1 MYNRTKLDQWCDGA
15 LEAGWLAALVVAPLF
30 FNVFSSRV
38 FEPDKIS
45 LVRSI
50 ALAMIAVWLVKIAN
64 GGYAWLPVAGAA
76 EEQPP
81 GGNWRGFVKNPFIWA
96 VGLVILAFVLATVFS
111 VALFVSWFGSYQ
123 RLQGTYTFLTYV
135 TIAVLTAATM
145 RRPEQLRRFQHT
157 VIVTSLAISIY
168 GVIQHYNLDPLPWGG
183 DVTTRVA
190 ANAGNAIFLAAY
202 LIMAFFLT
210 LERVFACFVRLMGI
224 GQPANAEAQDWQ
236 SSLAGG
242 AYLFMLLV
250 QTIAIFW
257 TQSRGPWLGWV
268 PGIFLFVLLTV
279 SAVRPRYFRAFLG
292 VAVGGVLAIV
302 VLIFAANFVPA
313 MSFLQQTPFVGRLA
327 SILLTEG
334 GTAEVRTLIW
344 GGAAEMLM
352 PHEPLAFPDGS
363 KDNVNLIRPLVGYG
377 PEAMWVAFNPFYPP
391 ELAQIEAR
399 NASPDRS
406 HNEAWD
412 SIVIT
417 GLLGFIGYIALFV
430 TIFYWSLRWL
440 GLIGGRRDALIF
452 GGLIAVG
459 GIVGSLVLMATD
471 GWQLRMAG
479 IGLPFG
485 IVTGFGAYTALA
497 AFLHAGDKPDRA
509 DLPRL
514 MMVIALLT
522 AIVAHYLEIHF
533 GIAIASTRTHFW
545 VFTAVLMLVGMRLVP
560 ASPAGLVMTAPQAI
574 PEPATIHTIS
584 TASTT
589 GKRGK
594 VGKAAPATP
603 VRRPRAAHGVVRL
616 PRTVLTDV
624 LVFLT
629 FVYIYSTNAN
639 GLADPTRILGESI
652 FFNPK
657 TGAGSPAIFFLML
670 FTWLVAAT
678 IGLAEESLAQRR
690 APNVS
695 WWLTGLGLHAAVVWG
710 AWLVYGLIQAAR
722 LAPISPPAGI
732 ANQAFLNM
740 QLERVGGHFGFFTFI
755 VIAWIAAAG
764 TAYIWPALR
773 ERTLPAVG
781 RVWVAAGV
789 GAASVL
795 LAVFLIYTVNVNL
808 VKADIVYKQGQQ
820 FDSQANWLSSVEL
833 YKRALATRK
842 TEDHYMLFLG
852 RALLELAK
860 QSQPTGAAS
869 LPETLTLDNI
879 LELTPDTISQ
889 LGRADLL
896 RAAETVLIEAQ
907 RVNPLNTD
915 HTANLARLYRTWAD
929 LSVDDAATREK
940 MLNASLAMYET
951 AVTLSPNAAHLWN
964 ERGNAFLA
972 AGQNDEALAAFEH
985 SLSLDKLFDQT
996 YLLLAD
1002 FFERTGQTDRLLEI
1016 LNQGIAVFSARGN
1029 AAVTGQL
1036 LSYLGVIEAR
1046 EGDLA
1051 AAAAANQKLLELL
1064 PDNLQALRN
1073 LAIIARDQGNLEQ
1086 ALAYT
1091 QEAIAAGSAASPE
1104 ELATIHQLAAELY
1117 QRQGDTAA
1125 LLREL
1130 EAVRQLLPNDI
1141 NTLRTLSSLY
1151 AMEGNQAK
1159 VLEMTQTLMT
1169 LEPGNY
1175 QYMLDAGMA
1184 LLNLARGPEALPLFQ
1199 QAKALAPADQQ
1210 AAIDA
1215 LIAQVGG

>member
-1 MYNRTKLDQWCDGA
+1 MWNRTKLDQWCDGA
-15 LEAGWLAALVVAPLF
+15 LEAGWLAALILAPLF

-50 ALAMIAVWLVKIAN
+50 ALAMIAVWLVKVVN
-64 GGYAWLPVAGAA
+64 GGYAWLPAADASSEQRSSGGA
-76 EEQPP
+76 
-81 GGNWRGFVKNPFIWA
+81 WRGFVQNPFIWP
-96 VGLVILAFVLATVFS
+96 VGLVILAYVLATVFS
-111 VALFVSWFGSYQ
+111 VAGFVSWFGSYQ
-123 RLQGTYTFLTYV
+123 RLQGTYSFLAYV
-135 TIAVLTAATM
+135 TIAGLTAATL
-145 RRPEQLRRFQHT
+145 RRPEQVRRFQHT
-157 VIVTSLAISIY
+157 VIITSLAISIY

-210 LERVFACFVRLMGI
+210 LERVFTSFVRLLGI
-224 GQPANAEAQDWQ
+224 GQAANAEAQDWQ

-242 AYLFMLLV
+242 AYLFVLLV
-250 QTIAIFW
+250 QAIAIFW

-268 PGIFLFVLLTV
+268 PGIFLFALLTV
-279 SAVRPRYFRAFLG
+279 SAVRPRYFRALL
-292 VAVGGVLAIV
+292 AAAIGGVLVIV
-302 VLIFAANFVPA
+302 ALIFAANYVPGL
-313 MSFLQQTPFVGRLA
+313 SFLQQAPFVGRLA
-327 SILLTEG
+327 TVLQTEG

-344 GGAAEMLM
+344 GGAAEMLK
-352 PHEPLAFPDGS
+352 PHAPLTFPDGS
-363 KDNVNLIRPLVGYG
+363 TDGANLLRPLVGYG

-430 TIFYWSLRWL
+430 TIFYWALRWL
-440 GLIGGRRDALIF
+440 GLIRGHRDSWLF
-452 GGLIAVG
+452 GGLVAAG
-459 GIVGSLVLMATD
+459 GVIGSLVLIATD

-479 IGLPFG
+479 VGLPFG

-533 GIAIASTRTHFW
+533 GIAIAATRTHFW
-545 VFTAVLMLVGMRLVP
+545 LFTAVLMLIGMRLVAVVP
-560 ASPAGLVMTAPQAI
+560 AELVMAAPA
-574 PEPATIHTIS
+574 PAAETTTIS
-584 TASTT
+584 AA

-594 VGKAAPATP
+594 PGKGAPATP
-603 VRRPRAAHGVVRL
+603 VRRPRVTHGAARL
-616 PRTVLTDV
+616 PLTVLTDV
-624 LVFLT
+624 LIFLT
-629 FVYIYSTNAN
+629 FVYIYSTNAS
-639 GLADPTRILGESI
+639 GLADPMRILGESI

-657 TGAGSPAIFFLML
+657 TGASSPAIFFLML

-678 IGLAEESLAQRR
+678 TGFAEESLAQRR
-690 APNVS
+690 APGVS

-710 AWLVYGLIQAAR
+710 AWLIYGLIQAAR
-722 LAPISPPAGI
+722 LAPIPPPAGI
-732 ANQAFLNM
+732 DNQAFLNM

-755 VIAWIAAAG
+755 VITWVVAAG
-764 TAYIWPALR
+764 AVYAWPALR

-781 RVWVAAGV
+781 RVWAAAGVGVAAGV
-789 GAASVL
+789 LAA
-795 LAVFLIYTVNVNL
+795 FLVYTVNVNL

-820 FDSQANWLSSVEL
+820 FDNQGNWLSSVEL

-852 RALLELAK
+852 RALLEQAK
-860 QSQPTGAAS
+860 QAPPTGAVT
-869 LPETLTLDNI
+869 LPATLTLDDV
-879 LELTPDTISQ
+879 LALTPDTVAQ
-889 LGRADLL
+889 LGRTDLL
-896 RAAETVLIEAQ
+896 RAAETVLREAQ

-929 LSVDDAATREK
+929 LAADDPVMREK
-940 MLNASLAMYET
+940 MLADSIAMYNT

-972 AGQNDEALAAFEH
+972 AGQNDEALASFEH

-1002 FFERTGQTDRLLEI
+1002 FFERTGQTERLLDI
-1016 LNQGIAVFSARGN
+1016 LNQGIELFSARGN

-1036 LSYLGVIEAR
+1036 LSYLGVVEAR
-1046 EGDLA
+1046 RGNLD
-1051 AAAAANQKLLELL
+1051 AAAAANQRLLELL
-1064 PDNLQALRN
+1064 PGNLQALRN
-1073 LAIIARDQGNLEQ
+1073 LAIIARDQGKVEEALTYVQ
-1086 ALAYT
+1086 A
-1091 QEAIAAGSAASPE
+1091 AIDASAAASPE
-1104 ELATIHQLAAELY
+1104 ELAGLHQLAAELH
-1117 QRQGDTAA
+1117 QKQGDTEA

-1130 EAVRQLLPNDI
+1130 EEVRQLLPNDV
-1141 NTLRTLSSLY
+1141 NTLRSLSSLY
-1151 AMEGNQAK
+1151 AVRGDQAK
-1159 VLEMTQTLMT
+1159 VLEVTQTLMALDPT
-1169 LEPGNY
+1169 NY

-1184 LLNLARGPEALPLFQ
+1184 LLKLARSQEALPLFQ
-1199 QAKALAPADQQ
+1199 QAKALAPAEQQ

-1215 LIAQVGG
+1215 LIAQAGG

>member
-1 MYNRTKLDQWCDGA
+1 MWNRTKLDQWCDGA

-64 GGYAWLPVAGAA
+64 GGYAWLPAA
-76 EEQPP
+76 DASPEQQPP

-111 VALFVSWFGSYQ
+111 VAVFVSWFGSYQ
-123 RLQGTYTFLTYV
+123 RLQGTYSFLAYV
-135 TIAVLTAATM
+135 TIAGLTAATL
-145 RRPEQLRRFQHT
+145 RRPEQVRRFQHT
-157 VIVTSLAISIY
+157 VIVTSLAVSIY

-210 LERVFACFVRLMGI
+210 LERVFTSFVRLMGI
-224 GQPANAEAQDWQ
+224 GQAANAETQDWQ

-242 AYLFMLLV
+242 AYLFVLLV
-250 QTIAIFW
+250 QAIAIFW

-279 SAVRPRYFRAFLG
+279 SAVRPRYFRALLG
-292 VAVGGVLAIV
+292 AAIGGVLAIV
-302 VLIFAANFVPA
+302 VLIFAANYVPGL
-313 MSFLQQTPFVGRLA
+313 SFLQQMPFVGRLA
-327 SILLTEG
+327 TVLQTEG

-344 GGAAEMLM
+344 GGAAEMLK
-352 PHEPLAFPDGS
+352 PHAPLQFPDGS
-363 KDNVNLIRPLVGYG
+363 TDSANLLRPLVGYG

-391 ELAQIEAR
+391 ALAQIEAR

-430 TIFYWSLRWL
+430 TIFYWALRWL
-440 GLIGGRRDALIF
+440 GLIRGHRDSWLFGALVTAGGVI
-452 GGLIAVG
+452 
-459 GIVGSLVLMATD
+459 GSLALVATD

-479 IGLPFG
+479 VGLPFG

-533 GIAIASTRTHFW
+533 GIAIAATRTHFW
-545 VFTAVLMLVGMRLVP
+545 VFTAVLMLVGMRLVSVVP
-560 ASPAGLVMTAPQAI
+560 SELVM
-574 PEPATIHTIS
+574 
-584 TASTT
+584 
-589 GKRGK
+589 
-594 VGKAAPATP
+594 AAPASLP
-603 VRRPRAAHGVVRL
+603 EAPPAGKRSKSGKGAPAAPIRRPRVPNGAARL

-629 FVYIYSTNAN
+629 FVYIYSTNAG
-639 GLADPTRILGESI
+639 GLADPLRILGESI

-657 TGAGSPAIFFLML
+657 TGANSPAIFFLMV

-690 APNVS
+690 APGVG

-710 AWLVYGLIQAAR
+710 AWLIYGLIQAAR
-722 LAPISPPAGI
+722 LAPIPPPAGI
-732 ANQAFLNM
+732 DNQAFLNM

-755 VIAWIAAAG
+755 VIAWIVAAG
-764 TAYIWPALR
+764 TIYVWPALR

-781 RVWVAAGV
+781 RVWAAAGV
-789 GAASVL
+789 GVAAMVL
-795 LAVFLIYTVNVNL
+795 ATFLVYTINVNL

-820 FDSQANWLSSVEL
+820 FDSQGNWLSSIEL

-852 RALLELAK
+852 RALLEQAK
-860 QSQPTGAAS
+860 QAPPAGAVT
-869 LPETLTLDNI
+869 LPATLTLDDV
-879 LELTPDTISQ
+879 LALTPDTVAQ
-889 LGRADLL
+889 LGRTDLL
-896 RAAETVLIEAQ
+896 CAAETVLLEAQ

-929 LSVDDAATREK
+929 LVADDAAMREK
-940 MLNASLAMYET
+940 MLAASIAMYNT

-972 AGQNDEALAAFEH
+972 AGQNDEALASFEH

-1002 FFERTGQTDRLLEI
+1002 FFERTGQTDRLLDI
-1016 LNQGIAVFSARGN
+1016 LNQGIELFGARGN

-1046 EGDLA
+1046 RGNLD
-1051 AAAAANQKLLELL
+1051 AAAAANQRLLELL
-1064 PDNLQALRN
+1064 PGNLQALRN
-1073 LAIIARDQGNLEQ
+1073 LAIIARDQGNVEQ
-1086 ALAYT
+1086 AIAYAH
-1091 QEAIAAGSAASPE
+1091 EAIAAGRDVSPE
-1104 ELATIHQLAAELY
+1104 ELAGLHQLAAELY
-1117 QRQGDTAA
+1117 QQQGNTEA

-1130 EAVRQLLPNDI
+1130 EEVRRLLPNDV
-1141 NTLRTLSSLY
+1141 NTLRSLSSIY
-1151 AMEGNQAK
+1151 ATQGNQTKA
-1159 VLEMTQTLMT
+1159 LEMAQTLMALDPT
-1169 LEPGNY
+1169 NY

-1184 LLNLARGPEALPLFQ
+1184 LLKLARGPEALTLFQ
-1199 QAKALAPADQQ
+1199 QAKALAPAEQQ

-1215 LIAQVGG
+1215 LIAQAGG

>member
-1 MYNRTKLDQWCDGA
+1 MWNRTKLDQWCDGA

-50 ALAMIAVWLVKIAN
+50 ALAMIAVWLVKVVN
-64 GGYAWLPVAGAA
+64 GGYAWLPAVDAPSEQRPAGGA
-76 EEQPP
+76 
-81 GGNWRGFVKNPFIWA
+81 WRGFVQNPFIWP
-96 VGLVILAFVLATVFS
+96 VGLVILAYVFATVFS
-111 VALFVSWFGSYQ
+111 VAGFVSWFGSYQ
-123 RLQGTYTFLTYV
+123 RLQGTYSFLAYV
-135 TIAVLTAATM
+135 TIAGLTAATL
-145 RRPEQLRRFQHT
+145 RRPEQVRRFQHT
-157 VIVTSLAISIY
+157 VIITSLAISIY

-210 LERVFACFVRLMGI
+210 LERVFTSFVRLMGI
-224 GQPANAEAQDWQ
+224 GQAANAEAQDWQ

-242 AYLFMLLV
+242 AYLFVLLV
-250 QTIAIFW
+250 QAIAIFW

-279 SAVRPRYFRAFLG
+279 SAVRPRYFRVLLAT
-292 VAVGGVLAIV
+292 AIGGVLAIV
-302 VLIFAANFVPA
+302 AVIFAANYAPGL
-313 MSFLQQTPFVGRLA
+313 SFLQQTPFVGRLA
-327 SILLTEG
+327 SVLQTEG

-344 GGAAEMLM
+344 GGAAEMLK
-352 PHEPLAFPDGS
+352 PHAPLTFPDGS
-363 KDNVNLIRPLVGYG
+363 VDSANLLRPLVGYG

-430 TIFYWSLRWL
+430 TIFYWALRWL
-440 GLIGGRRDALIF
+440 GLIRGHRDSWLF
-452 GGLIAVG
+452 GGLVAAG
-459 GIVGSLVLMATD
+459 GVIGSLVLIATD

-479 IGLPFG
+479 VGLPFG

-533 GIAIASTRTHFW
+533 GIAIAATRTHFW
-545 VFTAVLMLVGMRLVP
+545 VFTAVLMLIGMRLVAVVP
-560 ASPAGLVMTAPQAI
+560 AELVMAAPAPTA
-574 PEPATIHTIS
+574 ETTTINV
-584 TASTT
+584 T
-589 GKRGK
+589 GKRGRPSK
-594 VGKAAPATP
+594 GASAAP
-603 VRRPRAAHGVVRL
+603 VRRPRVTHSAARL

-624 LVFLT
+624 LIFLT
-629 FVYIYSTNAN
+629 FVYIYSTNAS

-652 FFNPK
+652 LFNPK
-657 TGAGSPAIFFLML
+657 TGASSPAIFFLMV

-690 APNVS
+690 APGVS

-710 AWLVYGLIQAAR
+710 AWLIYGLIQAAR
-722 LAPISPPAGI
+722 LAPIPPPAGI
-732 ANQAFLNM
+732 DNQAFLNM

-755 VIAWIAAAG
+755 VITWIVVAG
-764 TAYIWPALR
+764 AIYAWPALR
-773 ERTLPAVG
+773 ERPLPAVG
-781 RVWVAAGV
+781 RVWAAAGVGVAAGV
-789 GAASVL
+789 LAA
-795 LAVFLIYTVNVNL
+795 FLVYTVNVNL

-820 FDSQANWLSSVEL
+820 FDNQGNWLSSIEL

-852 RALLELAK
+852 RALLEQAK
-860 QSQPTGAAS
+860 QAPPTGAVT
-869 LPETLTLDNI
+869 LPATLTLDDV
-879 LELTPDTISQ
+879 LALTPDTVAQ
-889 LGRADLL
+889 LARTDLL
-896 RAAETVLIEAQ
+896 RAAETVLREAQ

-929 LSVDDAATREK
+929 LAADDPAMREK
-940 MLNASLAMYET
+940 MLADSIAMYNT

-972 AGQNDEALAAFEH
+972 AGQNNEALASFEH

-1002 FFERTGQTDRLLEI
+1002 FFERTGQTERLLDI
-1016 LNQGIAVFSARGN
+1016 LNQGIELFSARGN

-1046 EGDLA
+1046 QGNLA
-1051 AAAAANQKLLELL
+1051 AAAAANQRLLELL
-1064 PDNLQALRN
+1064 PGNLQALRN
-1073 LAIIARDQGNLEQ
+1073 LAIIARDQGKVEEALTYVQ
-1086 ALAYT
+1086 A
-1091 QEAIAAGSAASPE
+1091 AIDAGAAASPA
-1104 ELATIHQLAAELY
+1104 ELAGLHQLAAELHQ
-1117 QRQGDTAA
+1117 QRGDTAA

-1130 EAVRQLLPNDI
+1130 EEVRQLLPNDV
-1141 NTLRTLSSLY
+1141 NTLRSLSSLY
-1151 AMEGNQAK
+1151 AVQGDQAK
-1159 VLEMTQTLMT
+1159 VLEVTQTLLALDPT
-1169 LEPGNY
+1169 NY

-1184 LLNLARGPEALPLFQ
+1184 LLKLARAQEALPLFQ
-1199 QAKALAPADQQ
+1199 QARALAPAEQQ
-1210 AAIDA
+1210 AVIDA
-1215 LIAQVGG
+1215 LIAQAGG

>member
-1 MYNRTKLDQWCDGA
+1 MWNRTKLDQWCDGV
-15 LEAGWLAALVVAPLF
+15 LEAGWLAALILAPLF

-50 ALAMIAVWLVKIAN
+50 ALTMIAVWLVKIAN
-64 GGYAWLPVAGAA
+64 GGYAWLPAA
-76 EEQPP
+76 NTLPEERPT
-81 GGNWRGFVKNPFIWA
+81 GSNWRGFIKNPFIWP
-96 VGLVILAFVLATVFS
+96 VGLVILAFGLATVFS
-111 VALFVSWFGSYQ
+111 VAVFVSWFGSYQ
-123 RLQGTYTFLTYV
+123 RLQGTYSFLAYV
-135 TIAVLTAATM
+135 TIAGLTAATM
-145 RRPEQLRRFQHT
+145 RRSEQVRRFQHT

-210 LERVFACFVRLMGI
+210 LERVFTSFVRLMGI

-242 AYLFMLLV
+242 AYLFVLLV
-250 QTIAIFW
+250 QAIAIFW

-268 PGIFLFVLLTV
+268 PGIFLFALLTV
-279 SAVRPRYFRAFLG
+279 STVRPRYFRVLLG
-292 VAVGGVLAIV
+292 AAVGGVLAIV
-302 VLIFAANFVPA
+302 LLIVAANYVPGL
-313 MSFLQQTPFVGRLA
+313 SFLQQTPFIGRLA
-327 SILLTEG
+327 TVLQTEG

-344 GGAAEMLM
+344 GGAAEMLK
-352 PHEPLAFPDGS
+352 PHAPLTFPDGS
-363 KDNVNLIRPLVGYG
+363 KDNANLIRPLVGYG

-417 GLLGFIGYIALFV
+417 GLLGFVGYIALFV
-430 TIFYWSLRWL
+430 TIFYWALRWL
-440 GLIGGRRDALIF
+440 GLIRGQRDTWLF
-452 GGLIAVG
+452 GGLVAAG
-459 GIVGSLVLMATD
+459 GVIGSLALIATD

-479 IGLPFG
+479 VGLPFG

-497 AFLHAGDKPDRA
+497 AFLHAGDKPDRT

-533 GIAIASTRTHFW
+533 GIAIAATRTHFW
-545 VFTAVLMLVGMRLVP
+545 MFTAVLMLVGMRLVP
-560 ASPAGLVMTAPQAI
+560 VIPAELVMATPAVTS
-574 PEPATIHTIS
+574 EP
-584 TASTT
+584 TT
-589 GKRGK
+589 TSAVGKRSKPGK
-594 VGKAAPATP
+594 GTPIAPLRRTRVTEGAA
-603 VRRPRAAHGVVRL
+603 RL

-629 FVYIYSTNAN
+629 FVYIYSTNAS
-639 GLADPTRILGESI
+639 GLTDPTRILGESI

-657 TGAGSPAIFFLML
+657 TGANSPAIFFLLL

-690 APNVS
+690 APGVS

-710 AWLVYGLIQAAR
+710 AWLIYGLIQAAR
-722 LAPISPPAGI
+722 LAPIPPPAGI
-732 ANQAFLNM
+732 ANQEFLNL

-755 VIAWIAAAG
+755 VIAWIAVAG
-764 TAYIWPALR
+764 AVYAWPSLRDRALPTA
-773 ERTLPAVG
+773 G
-781 RVWVAAGV
+781 RVWAATGV
-789 GAASVL
+789 GAVAVA
-795 LAVFLIYTVNVNL
+795 LAAFLVYTVNVNL

-820 FDSQANWLSSVEL
+820 FDSQGNWLSSVEL

-852 RALLELAK
+852 RALLEQAK
-860 QSQPTGAAS
+860 QAPPTGAVT
-869 LPETLTLDNI
+869 LPPTLTLDTV
-879 LELTPDTISQ
+879 LALTPDTVAQ
-889 LGRADLL
+889 LGRTDLL
-896 RAAETVLIEAQ
+896 RAAETVLREAQ

-929 LSVDDAATREK
+929 LVADDATTREK
-940 MLNASLAMYET
+940 MLADSIAMYDT

-964 ERGNAFLA
+964 ERGNALLA
-972 AGQNDEALAAFEH
+972 AGRNDDALASFEH
-985 SLSLDKLFDQT
+985 SLSLDRLFDQT

-1002 FFERTGQTDRLLEI
+1002 FFERTGQTDRLLDI
-1016 LNQGIAVFSARGN
+1016 LNQGIEIFSARGN

-1046 EGDLA
+1046 QGNLD
-1051 AAAAANQKLLELL
+1051 AAAAANRRLLELL
-1064 PDNLQALRN
+1064 PGNLQALRN
-1073 LAIIARDQGNLEQ
+1073 LAIIARDQGNIDQ
-1086 ALAYT
+1086 ALTYVE
-1091 QEAIAAGSAASPE
+1091 EALAASGAASPE
-1104 ELATIHQLAAELY
+1104 EVAGLHQLAAELY
-1117 QRQGDTAA
+1117 QRQGNTEA

-1130 EAVRQLLPNDI
+1130 EAVRQLLPNDV
-1141 NTLRTLSSLY
+1141 NTLRSLSSIY
-1151 AMEGNQAK
+1151 AAQGNQTKA
-1159 VLEMTQTLMT
+1159 LEIAQALLA
-1169 LEPGNY
+1169 LEPTNY
-1175 QYMLDAGMA
+1175 QYMVDAGMA
-1184 LLNLARGPEALPLFQ
+1184 LLNLARGPEALAMFQ
-1199 QAKALAPADQQ
+1199 QARALAPADQQ

-1215 LIAQVGG
+1215 LIAQAGG

>member
-1 MYNRTKLDQWCDGA
+1 MWNRTKLDQWCDSV

-50 ALAMIAVWLVKIAN
+50 ALAMIGVWLVKIAN
-64 GGYAWLPVAGAA
+64 GGYAWLPASSVLPDERPA
-76 EEQPP
+76 
-81 GGNWRGFVKNPFIWA
+81 GGNWKGFVKNPFIWA
-96 VGLVILAFVLATVFS
+96 IGLVIIAFLLANIFS
-111 VALFVSWFGSYQ
+111 VAVFVSWFGSYQ
-123 RLQGTYTFLTYV
+123 RLQGTYSFLAYV
-135 TIAVLTAATM
+135 TIAALTAATM

-157 VIVTSLAISIY
+157 VIVTSLAIAIY
-168 GVIQHYNLDPLPWGG
+168 GVVQHYNLDPLPWGG

-210 LERVFACFVRLMGI
+210 LERVFTSFVRLMGI

-242 AYLFMLLV
+242 AYLFVLLV
-250 QTIAIFW
+250 QAIAIVW
-257 TQSRGPWLGWV
+257 TQSRGPWLGWI
-268 PGIFLFVLLTV
+268 PGIFLFGLLTL
-279 SAVRPRYFRAFLG
+279 SAVRPRYFRPLLG
-292 VAVGGVLAIV
+292 VAVGGVVAL
-302 VLIFAANFVPA
+302 VLIVLAANFVPSL
-313 MSFLQQTPFVGRLA
+313 SFIQQTPYVGRFVNVLE
-327 SILLTEG
+327 TES
-334 GTAEVRTLIW
+334 GTGKVRQLIW
-344 GGAAEMLM
+344 GGASEMLL
-352 PHEPLAFPDGS
+352 PHEPLTFPDGS
-363 KDNVNLIRPLVGYG
+363 KDTVNLIRPLVGYG

-391 ELAQIEAR
+391 ELAHVEAR

-412 SIVIT
+412 SLVIT
-417 GLLGFIGYIALFV
+417 GLLGFTGYIALFV
-430 TIFYWSLRWL
+430 TIFYVSLRWL
-440 GLIGGRRDALIF
+440 DLITSRRDRLLF
-452 GGLIAVG
+452 GAMILFFAVA
-459 GIVGSLVLMATD
+459 GSLALMATD
-471 GWQLRMAG
+471 GWQLRMVG
-479 IGLPFG
+479 LGLPFG
-485 IVTGFGAYTALA
+485 IITGFGAYVALA
-497 AFLHAGDKPDRA
+497 AFLHAGDEPDRA

-533 GIAIASTRTHFW
+533 GIAIAATRTHFW
-545 VFTAVLMLVGMRLVP
+545 IFTAVLMLVGMRLVP
-560 ASPAGLVMTAPQAI
+560 VIPTQLVMTAPEPA
-574 PEPATIHTIS
+574 PEPAPTNTG
-584 TASTT
+584 

-594 VGKAAPATP
+594 AGKTAPATP
-603 VRRPRAAHGVVRL
+603 VRRPRATNGPARL

-629 FVYIYSTNAN
+629 FVYIYSTNAS
-639 GLADPTRILGESI
+639 GLADPSRILGESI

-657 TGAGSPAIFFLML
+657 TGANSPAIFFLL
-670 FTWLVAAT
+670 IFTWLVAAT

-690 APNVS
+690 APGIS

-722 LAPISPPAGI
+722 LAPIPPPAGI
-732 ANQAFLNM
+732 ANQDFLNM
-740 QLERVGGHFGFFTFI
+740 QLERVGGHFGFYTFI
-755 VIAWIAAAG
+755 VIAWMTAAG
-764 TAYIWPALR
+764 TILAWPALR
-773 ERTLPAVG
+773 ERALPAAG
-781 RVWVAAGV
+781 RVWAAAAT
-789 GAASVL
+789 GAGAL
-795 LAVFLIYTVNVNL
+795 ILAVFLIYTVNVNL

-852 RALLELAK
+852 RALLEQAK
-860 QSQPTGAAS
+860 QSQPTGAVP
-869 LPETLTLDNI
+869 LPETLTLDDV
-879 LELTPDTISQ
+879 LALTPDTVSQ
-889 LGRADLL
+889 LSRSDLL
-896 RAAETVLIEAQ
+896 RAAETVLVEAQ

-929 LSVDDAATREK
+929 LAVDDAATRQA
-940 MLNASLAMYET
+940 MLDASLAMYAT
-951 AVTLSPNAAHLWN
+951 AITLSPNAAHLWN

-972 AGQNDEALAAFEH
+972 AGQNDAALAAFEH
-985 SLSLDKLFDQT
+985 SLSLDELFDQT

-1002 FFERTGQTDRLLEI
+1002 FFERTGQTDRLRAI
-1016 LNQGIAVFSARGN
+1016 LNQGIEIFGARGN

-1046 EGDLA
+1046 EGDLN

-1064 PDNLQALRN
+1064 PGNLQALRN
-1073 LAIIARDQGNLEQ
+1073 LAIIARDQGNVEQ

-1091 QEAIAAGSAASPE
+1091 QEAIAASSAASPE
-1104 ELATIHQLAAELY
+1104 EAAGIHQLAAELY
-1117 QRQGDTAA
+1117 QRQGDTAS

-1151 AMEGNQAK
+1151 AMEGNQTK
-1159 VLEMTQTLMT
+1159 VLEMTQALMT

-1199 QAKALAPADQQ
+1199 QAKALAPADQHP
-1210 AAIDA
+1210 AIDA